1 MGKEEGTR
9 GKAPPPPSS
18 QLTGF
23 PTGCSGGGGGK
34 EQWWRTGGE
43 VRWSDLE
50 PPESTREDDV
60 GALDWLII
68 SQIRYLL
75 TALLRI

>member
-1 MGKEEGTR
+1 VGKEEGTR

-34 EQWWRTGGE
+34 EQWWTGGE
-43 VRWSDLE
+43 VRWSDGE
-50 PPESTREDDV
+50 PPESTREDDA